1 MINQPNIMPVFVFT
15 RRSDIEIEAELI
27 LAGQL
32 VVDIPKRA
40 GAKMKRQHEEMVCSI
55 IERLALLARAG
66 RMPDNVVV
74 YGWRNNFRP
83 PNADEY
89 INDDK
94 VMKAWAETRLIIGVR
109 IPRYQDGNIRIDSDM
124 RRQLGLLDS

>member
-1 MINQPNIMPVFVFT
+1 MINQPNIMPFFVFA

-40 GAKMKRQHEEMVCSI
+40 GAKMKRQHKEMVCSI
-55 IERLALLARAG
+55 IERLVGDVRAG
-66 RMPDNVVV
+66 RMPENGVA

-94 VMKAWAETRLIIGVR
+94 VMKAWAETRLTIGVR
-109 IPRYQDGNIRIDSDM
+109 IPRHHDGNIRIDSDM